1 MDTLHSSGF
10 VMSALLPPTAAPQTA
25 TPALTFILSAHSLAF
40 PTQRSSLVPVVILPF
55 LSQHLVS

>member
-10 VMSALLPPTAAPQTA
+10 VMSALLPPTAALQTA
-25 TPALTFILSAHSLAF
+25 TPALTFYLLIHWPLQLRDHLS
-40 PTQRSSLVPVVILPF
+40 VVILPF